1 MPGAVTLTQVEM
13 QLTAQGTVQDFDQAG
28 FQASLGAYLGVSPAD
43 ISLDVSAA
51 SVNVKA
57 TITFA
62 DASAAS
68 GVVDTMQGL
77 ASNLTALSAA
87 VGVMVEGAT
96 GPVVSQ
102 VVILAPSPPPPSPP
116 PPSPSP
122 PPPSPSPSPPP
133 PSPPPPPPLRPPP
146 SPLPPSPSPPPPLS
160 PPSPLPPS
168 PTTRPFEK
176 LIDGDEQ
183 AVTTGET
190 TMSTGAIVGVVVAIL
205 FLVAVLVV
213 AMLLK
218 SRRQKR
224 RAASKQTISDPTSGT
239 IGVLVHG
246 STSTPTSAASPPQLT
261 GTLHMRSSTS
271 GMYKKIKVSHSLT
284 CYLPPT
290 HYLRPIIHTHYS
302 LLTLTSHDAHYFLRI
317 LQDDHRG

>member
-1 MPGAVTLTQVEM
+1 MG
-13 QLTAQGTVQDFDQAG
+13 
-28 FQASLGAYLGVSPAD
+28 
-43 ISLDVSAA
+43 
-51 SVNVKA
+51 
-57 TITFA
+57 
-62 DASAAS
+62 
-68 GVVDTMQGL
+68 
-77 ASNLTALSAA
+77 
-87 VGVMVEGAT
+87 
-96 GPVVSQ
+96 
-102 VVILAPSPPPPSPP
+102 
-116 PPSPSP
+116 
-122 PPPSPSPSPPP
+122 
-133 PSPPPPPPLRPPP
+133 
-146 SPLPPSPSPPPPLS
+146 
-160 PPSPLPPS
+160 
-168 PTTRPFEK
+168 TRPFEK

-271 GMYKKIKVSHSLT
+271 GMYKKIKMTIEGDTLRYADFKSNKYSVLHGSNVEQLEVVAPTASVSARALS
-284 CYLPPT
+284 
-290 HYLRPIIHTHYS
+290 
-302 LLTLTSHDAHYFLRI
+302 LRI
-317 LQDDHRG
+317 GSRVSSSGSSRYRRSRFPLARVTRPLPQPQRRRCTGFRGALLPTRSSFSFGEVSSQKKKRK